1 MSTKESKSDRVTRL
15 FERKVLLDE
24 LDLEDLKF
32 VSLHIQQAYIH
43 TNLKGAKKAKGDT
56 KPNAFFQFRSALT
69 DKVKELDLPY
79 APTWLSQFAGYLY
92 TNKNWKEDTD
102 KLEDEEELTRLHGRF
117 AAKNPIPEKK
127 AKAAKAAAADDSED
141 EAPKAK
147 KAAKKV
153 PVDSEDDEP
162 AVRPGSAKRTDEE
175 EEPAPKPKPKSK
187 SKTAPK
193 KEVKADSEDEEEEEK
208 EAPKPKPA
216 AKTAPK
222 KEVKAD
228 SEDEEEEEKEAPK
241 PKPAAKTAAK
251 VARSETASQGRAATV
266 RMTPEGGGEVQT
278 INGKEYYTAQED
290 GKLKVWT
297 IKNGHGD
304 EFVGFYNF
312 KTKEIDTEE
321 DEE

>member
-24 LDLEDLKF
+24 LDLDDLKF

-43 TNLKGAKKAKGDT
+43 TNLKGAKKAKGES

-69 DKVKELDLPY
+69 DKVKELDLPS

-102 KLEDEEELTRLHGRF
+102 KLEDEDELTRLHERF

-127 AKAAKAAAADDSED
+127 AKAAKAAKATADSED
-141 EAPKAK
+141 EEAPKTK
-147 KAAKKV
+147 SKAKKV
-153 PVDSEDDEP
+153 PVDSE
-162 AVRPGSAKRTDEE
+162 DEE
-175 EEPAPKPKPKSK
+175 EEPAPKPKPLARSTSEPKPAAK
-187 SKTAPK
+187 ATPK
-193 KEVKADSEDEEEEEK
+193 KEVKAEEEEE
-208 EAPKPKPA
+208 EAPKPLARSTSEPKPA
-216 AKTAPK
+216 AKATPK
-222 KEVKAD
+222 KEVKAEE
-228 SEDEEEEEKEAPK
+228 EDEEAPK
-241 PKPAAKTAAK
+241 PLARSTSEPKPKAK
-251 VARSETASQGRAATV
+251 VTPKV
-266 RMTPEGGGEVQT
+266 RMTPIGGGEVQT

-297 IKNGHGD
+297 VKDGNGD
-304 EFVGFYNF
+304 DFVGSYNF

-321 DEE
+321 DDDE

>member
-24 LDLEDLKF
+24 LDLDDLKF

-43 TNLKGAKKAKGDT
+43 TNLKGAKKAKGES

-69 DKVKELDLPY
+69 DKVKELDLPS

-102 KLEDEEELTRLHGRF
+102 KLEDEDELTRLHERF

-127 AKAAKAAAADDSED
+127 AKAAKAAKATADSED
-141 EAPKAK
+141 EEAPKTK
-147 KAAKKV
+147 SKAKKV
-153 PVDSEDDEP
+153 PVDSE
-162 AVRPGSAKRTDEE
+162 DEE
-175 EEPAPKPKPKSK
+175 EEPAPKPKSLARSTSEPKPAAK
-187 SKTAPK
+187 ATPK
-193 KEVKADSEDEEEEEK
+193 KEVKAEEEDE
-208 EAPKPKPA
+208 EAPKPLA
-216 AKTAPK
+216 RST
-222 KEVKAD
+222 
-228 SEDEEEEEKEAPK
+228 SEPK
-241 PKPAAKTAAK
+241 PKAK
-251 VARSETASQGRAATV
+251 VTPKV
-266 RMTPEGGGEVQT
+266 RMTPIGGGEVQT

-297 IKNGHGD
+297 VKDGNGD
-304 EFVGFYNF
+304 DFVGSYNF

-321 DEE
+321 DDDE

>member
-1 MSTKESKSDRVTRL
+1 MSTKESKADRVTRL
-15 FERKVLLDE
+15 FEEKVVLDE

-43 TNLKGAKKAKGDT
+43 TNLKGAKKAKGDS

-69 DKVKELDLPY
+69 EKVKELDLPS

-102 KLEDEEELTRLHGRF
+102 KLEDEDELIRLHERF

-127 AKAAKAAAADDSED
+127 AKAKKAAADDSED

-153 PVDSEDDEP
+153 PVDSED
-162 AVRPGSAKRTDEE
+162 EE
-175 EEPAPKPKPKSK
+175 EEPAPKPKAKA
-187 SKTAPK
+187 APK
-193 KEVKADSEDEEEEEK
+193 PKAKADSEDEEEE
-208 EAPKPKPA
+208 APKPKPKA
-216 AKTAPK
+216 K
-222 KEVKAD
+222 KEAP
-228 SEDEEEEEKEAPK
+228 SSGATAEEEEVPK
-241 PKPAAKTAAK
+241 PKPKAKPAPK
-251 VARSETASQGRAATV
+251 V

-278 INGKEYYTAQED
+278 INGKEYYTAQDE

-297 IKNGHGD
+297 AKDGHGD
-304 EFVGFYNF
+304 EYVGVYNF

-321 DEE
+321 EDEE

>member
-24 LDLEDLKF
+24 LDLDDLKF

-43 TNLKGAKKAKGDT
+43 TNLKGAKKAKGES

-69 DKVKELDLPY
+69 DKVKELDLPS

-102 KLEDEEELTRLHGRF
+102 KLEDEDELTRLHERF

-127 AKAAKAAAADDSED
+127 AKAAKAAKATADSED
-141 EAPKAK
+141 EEAPKTK
-147 KAAKKV
+147 SKAKKV
-153 PVDSEDDEP
+153 PVDSE
-162 AVRPGSAKRTDEE
+162 DEE
-175 EEPAPKPKPKSK
+175 EEPAPKPKPLARSTSEPKPAAK
-187 SKTAPK
+187 ATPK
-193 KEVKADSEDEEEEEK
+193 KEVKAEEEDE
-208 EAPKPKPA
+208 EAPKPLA
-216 AKTAPK
+216 RST
-222 KEVKAD
+222 
-228 SEDEEEEEKEAPK
+228 SEPK
-241 PKPAAKTAAK
+241 PKAK
-251 VARSETASQGRAATV
+251 VTPKV
-266 RMTPEGGGEVQT
+266 RMTPIGGGEVQT

-297 IKNGHGD
+297 VKDGNGD
-304 EFVGFYNF
+304 DFVGSYNF

-321 DEE
+321 DDDE